1 MATRKYG
8 DKRVIDLSDWGR
20 PLARLTAKYLKNK
33 PISVIQ
39 ITNTHLLLTIFCS
52 WLILNGLTLIAFV
65 LLVVKGVIDAV
76 DGELARIRNKPSHVG
91 RYWDTIA
98 DTIGLILVTSSLGI
112 LLDWDNLVTLL
123 IIIATLFQY
132 SLFNH
137 YSIAMRILSSGDM
150 TSRIDESIKPIAYPW
165 EKQTNVDFLHLVY
178 LVFFSWQ
185 DRMIQTLL
193 GKRSKSHTFEFTIS
207 STLGFGFQ
215 SLVFLILALTKQLD
229 YIPHLVLGINMV
241 IMAIVLI
248 RSRI

>member
-39 ITNTHLLLTIFCS
+39 VTNTHLLLTIFCS

-112 LLDWDNLVTLL
+112 LLDWDN
-123 IIIATLFQY
+123 
-132 SLFNH
+132 
-137 YSIAMRILSSGDM
+137 
-150 TSRIDESIKPIAYPW
+150 
-165 EKQTNVDFLHLVY
+165 
-178 LVFFSWQ
+178 
-185 DRMIQTLL
+185 
-193 GKRSKSHTFEFTIS
+193 
-207 STLGFGFQ
+207 
-215 SLVFLILALTKQLD
+215 
-229 YIPHLVLGINMV
+229 
-241 IMAIVLI
+241 
-248 RSRI
+248 